1 MKDEDEFMGCAGPG
15 ASEQTADGSLEKGV
29 VGFPALPWETA
40 GSVISSG
47 CVEISEYP
55 FFIHWLKERVDCLHS
70 RGSHCLQCLSMGF
83 LLKT

>member
-1 MKDEDEFMGCAGPG
+1 MGCAGPG
-15 ASEQTADGSLEKGV
+15 ASEQTADDSLEKGA
-29 VGFPALPWETA
+29 VGLRALPWETA
-40 GSVISSG
+40 SSVICSG
-47 CVEISEYP
+47 GVEISKHP